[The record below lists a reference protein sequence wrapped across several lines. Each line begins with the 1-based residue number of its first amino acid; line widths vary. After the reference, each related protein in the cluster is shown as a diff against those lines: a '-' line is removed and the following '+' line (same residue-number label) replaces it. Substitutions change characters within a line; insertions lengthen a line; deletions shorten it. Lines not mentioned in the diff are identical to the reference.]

1 MICAQ
6 TMTIKA
12 IKKQPQQPCMNMQP
26 VEMLYGPVL
35 LHKENKTYNTY
46 LQLEEKKM
54 QELRERL
61 VKQQTASSQR
71 RIKELDTQLN
81 LLGEAIGLYSNDA
94 K

>member
-1 MICAQ
+1 
-6 TMTIKA
+6 
-12 IKKQPQQPCMNMQP
+12 MNKQP